1 MVRTIE
7 DLGHWIRRK
16 IRQYAYKLWKTSKSR
31 KHHLRELGV
40 KEWQLNKLKCSANKY
55 WKMAFIWNR
64 FITNKMLTEK
74 LKQIDI
80 EHYYKE
86 VHEKHMKRDISKIY
100 QYVLN
105 KERMLKGLTPM

>member
-1 MVRTIE
+1 MVKTIE
-7 DLGHWIRRK
+7 DLGKWTRRK

-40 KEWQLNKLKCSANKY
+40 KEWQLNKLKCSSNRY

-74 LKQIDI
+74 LNLLDI
-80 EHYYKE
+80 ENYYKE
-86 VHEKHMKRDISKIY
+86 VHAKHIKRDISKIY
-100 QYVLN
+100 QYGLN
-105 KERMLKGLTPM
+105 KERMLKGLNPM